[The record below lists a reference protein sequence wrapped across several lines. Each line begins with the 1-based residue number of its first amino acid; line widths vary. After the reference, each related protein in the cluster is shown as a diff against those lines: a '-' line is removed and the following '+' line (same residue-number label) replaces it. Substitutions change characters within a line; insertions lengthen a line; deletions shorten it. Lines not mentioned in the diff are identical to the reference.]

1 METEELT
8 LEEFVEEINE
18 EIREKFNKLERR
30 VYGFTGLVLGSLSL
44 SPLLFT
50 FILKDKFKLGIGIYI
65 LGVLLFQITFKLI
78 HKKIYGKLL
87 EYDYQWGN
95 TSFENIEIKTLNGM
109 YKKEIID
116 DEEYDC
122 YNNMYAREVIDED
135 YIEYKVYKR
144 RVLKFNIILTIL
156 TLVPCLLLA
165 IKTVKSL

>member
-1 METEELT
+1 MGTEELT

-18 EIREKFNKLERR
+18 EIREKFNTLERK

-50 FILKDKFKLGIGIYI
+50 FILKDKFELGIGIYI
-65 LGVLLFQITFKLI
+65 IGVLVFQILFKLI

-95 TSFENIEIKTLNGM
+95 TSFENTEIKTLNDM

-122 YNNMYAREVIDED
+122 YSEMYSREVIDED
-135 YIEYKVYKR
+135 YIEYKLYKR
-144 RVLKFNIILTIL
+144 RVLKFNIILTL
-156 TLVPCLLLA
+156 VTLAPCLFLA
-165 IKTVKSL
+165 IKTIKSL